1 LIFGDQRLGIVRLII
16 EPATA
21 DCDQPGR
28 PVRLVLS
35 ESEMATG
42 GDVRLWQN
50 ESPMGSLGEVGRN
63 KQYVCLALK
72 NGLIT
77 DVTAYNVV
85 P

>member
-1 LIFGDQRLGIVRLII
+1 
-16 EPATA
+16 
-21 DCDQPGR
+21 
-28 PVRLVLS
+28 VLS